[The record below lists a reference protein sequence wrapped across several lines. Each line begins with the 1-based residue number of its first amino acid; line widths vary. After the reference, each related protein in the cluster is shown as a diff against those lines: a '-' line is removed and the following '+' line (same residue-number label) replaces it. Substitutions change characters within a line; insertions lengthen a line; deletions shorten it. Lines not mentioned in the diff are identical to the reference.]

1 MEREFFECNTHTIWI
16 DFNDC
21 NMLLEFTK
29 KFLQKYDIAIKDNVK
44 NMNESQDEINGYR
57 ISIENWNITVSS
69 LLDNKEVQTRN
80 VMDISDESDLYCMLE
95 YLGIL
100 HEDIELEYSYY
111 MYGVYYY
118 ECFIKYKEFKYGKYS
133 IYLLVEQEYD

>member
-1 MEREFFECNTHTIWI
+1 
-16 DFNDC
+16 
-21 NMLLEFTK
+21 MLLEFTK

-44 NMNESQDEINGYR
+44 NINESQDEINGYR

-69 LLDNKEVQTRN
+69 LLDNKEIQTRN
-80 VMDISDESDLYCMLE
+80 VMGISDESDLYCMLE

-118 ECFIKYKEFKYGKYS
+118 ECLIKYK
-133 IYLLVEQEYD
+133 